1 MDVWVKEQG
10 LRPGVQHRDC
20 AGRRSQPS
28 LAYGVERADGAL
40 EEQRVAAALISQ
52 EKRMQL
58 RRHGEDQVE
67 IRHGEQLALLRLD
80 PSRLLQTLAL
90 GAVSVSTRVVERLL
104 AATVI
109 AHLKMAAQKRR
120 STPQNVSDHSRAF
133 PPKLGE
139 RRRMRP
145 ENFRQV

>member
-1 MDVWVKEQG
+1 
-10 LRPGVQHRDC
+10 
-20 AGRRSQPS
+20 
-28 LAYGVERADGAL
+28 
-40 EEQRVAAALISQ
+40 
-52 EKRMQL
+52 
-58 RRHGEDQVE
+58 VE

-90 GAVSVSTRVVERLL
+90 GAVSVSTGVVERLL

-109 AHLKMAAQKRR
+109 AHSEMAAQKRR

-133 PPKLGE
+133 PPKLVE

-145 ENFRQV
+145 EDFRQVW